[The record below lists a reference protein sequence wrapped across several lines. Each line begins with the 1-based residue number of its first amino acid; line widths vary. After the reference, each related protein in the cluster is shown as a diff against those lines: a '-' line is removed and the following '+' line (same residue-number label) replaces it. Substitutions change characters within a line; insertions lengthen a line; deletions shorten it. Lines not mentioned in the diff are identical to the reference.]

1 MEDDLRCCVCLDFFK
16 NPAIIPCGHIF
27 CKDCITGLWDKDVRR
42 CRCPQCKQTFSN
54 KPVVTDWLQM
64 KELSE
69 KLMKMRPKTED
80 DEDAEEHEVSCDS
93 CTSRRTKAVQS
104 CLTCVSSFCR
114 DHLEKHNDLFGWK
127 KHLLTEATDLQSRTC
142 SLHEKLLD
150 VFCRTDQKCVCVLCA
165 INEHKNHESVSASEE
180 RADRQVDPH

>member
-1 MEDDLRCCVCLDFFK
+1 MKEKQSSKTRGRLRQNTGVPIQNMADDRDDLRCCVCLDFFK

-27 CKDCITGLWDKDVRR
+27 CKDCITGLWYKDVR
-42 CRCPQCKQTFSN
+42 RCPQCKQTFPN

-69 KLMKMRPKTED
+69 KLLKMRPKEED
-80 DEDAEEHEVSCDS
+80 DEDAEAHEVSCDS

-114 DHLEKHNDLFGWK
+114 NHLEKHNDLHGWK
-127 KHLLTEATDLQSRTC
+127 KHLDC
-142 SLHEKLLD
+142 SVLYQFANIMGTLLN
-150 VFCRTDQKCVCVLCA
+150 VL
-165 INEHKNHESVSASEE
+165 
-180 RADRQVDPH
+180 